1 MKNKMSIPRFIAL
14 IGFIFV
20 IMFAYGLRLMNIQI
34 VNADKYKDRLPSLY
48 TRTQRLKAAR
58 GEIFDRNGVPLAVNT
73 IGYDL
78 TINKAYFPSG
88 SENEIILRLISIL
101 SQAGEDWNDTLPIT
115 ETAPFKFVEGRENA
129 VSKLKKYLNIEQY
142 STVDDVV
149 YWLKDKY
156 GLEEASDE
164 EFRAVAGVRYEMYLR
179 DFSMKTPFVFASD
192 ISMDTVTKISENSA
206 LLKGAVIEETTV
218 REYVAGDIAPHLVG
232 IIGPLYPE
240 DLEDLPDDYSLNDY
254 IGKIGVEK
262 AYESDLRGKDGEM
275 TVYLDSTGKVISTE
289 VTTDPTPGKSVYL
302 TIDANLQRAVQ
313 DSLAM
318 HIDYLKKQEDMDHGK
333 DVTAGSVVV
342 MDVDSGEL
350 LASANYPSYNL
361 STYYEDYSTLIKDE
375 NNPYYNRAFSGIYA
389 PGSTYKPSVSL
400 AALSEGLITSSSTI
414 NCSGKYEYFPAYQPT
429 CMGVHKNTNVI
440 NALRVSCNIFFYDVG
455 RQLGIDCVNHY
466 SSLLGLGQPT
476 GVELPERTGRLA
488 GPEYRESIGLDW
500 FAGDVLQASI
510 GQSDNAFTP
519 LQLAN
524 YASTLANGGK
534 RMDVNVIKKITS
546 YNNEETLYEAA
557 AEVAVDLSKYGVTS
571 SVLNTVKEGMVR
583 ATAGTAGAP
592 LRNYPIEI
600 ASKTGTP
607 ETGSSLNAAFI
618 CYAPADD
625 PEIAISIIL
634 ENAGHGYN
642 ASQIARYI
650 LDYYFFG
657 IDPEPLPEETEK
669 N

>member
-1 MKNKMSIPRFIAL
+1 MKNKMSVSRFFVL
-14 IGFIFV
+14 IGLIFA

-58 GEIFDRNGVPLAVNT
+58 GEIFDRNGVPLAINT

-88 SENEIILRLISIL
+88 SENEIILRLVSIL
-101 SQAGEDWNDTLPIT
+101 SQAGEEWNDTLPIT
-115 ETAPFKFVEGRENA
+115 ETAPFEFVEGRESA

-142 STVDDVV
+142 ATVEDAV

-156 GLEEASDE
+156 GLEEATDE
-164 EFRAVAGVRYEMYLR
+164 EFRAIAGVRYEMYLR

-192 ISMDTVTKISENSA
+192 ISMDTVTKISENSS
-206 LLKGAVIEETTV
+206 LLQGAVIEETTV

-240 DLEDLPDDYSLNDY
+240 DLEGLPDDYSLNDY

-262 AYESDLRGKDGEM
+262 TYEDELRGEDGEM
-275 TVYLDSTGKVISTE
+275 TVYLDGTGKVISTE
-289 VTTDPTPGKSVYL
+289 VTTHPTPGNSVYL

-313 DSLAM
+313 DSLAT
-318 HIDYLKKQEDMDHGK
+318 HIEYLKQQEDTDHGK

-342 MDVDSGEL
+342 MDVASGEL
-350 LASANYPSYNL
+350 LASANYPTYNL

-389 PGSTYKPSVSL
+389 PGSTYKPSVSI
-400 AALSEGLITSSSTI
+400 AALSENLITASTTVT
-414 NCSGKYEYFPAYQPT
+414 CTGKYYHFPAYQPT
-429 CMGVHKNTNVI
+429 CMGVHSATNVL
-440 NALRVSCNIFFYDVG
+440 NALKVSCNVFFYDVG
-455 RQLGIDCVNHY
+455 RQLGIERVNRY
-466 SSLLGLGQPT
+466 SSLLGLGQAT

-500 FAGDVLQASI
+500 FAGDILQASI

-524 YASTLANGGK
+524 YAAALANSGK

-546 YNNEETLYEAA
+546 YNNEETFYEAVP
-557 AEVAVDLSKYGVTS
+557 EVVVDLADYGVGES
-571 SVLNTVKEGMVR
+571 ALSTVKEGMLL

-592 LRNYPIEI
+592 LRNYPIKI

-625 PEIAISIIL
+625 PQIAISIIL

-642 ASQIARYI
+642 ATQIARYI

-657 IDPEPLPEETEK
+657 ITPPALDQESEK